1 MALSFLK
8 MHGAG
13 NDFVVLD
20 QRAGAIDPDEL
31 ESLVVRMCDRR
42 RGIGADGVLLLERDP
57 ELDFAM
63 SYFNSDGRRAEFCG
77 NGARCLARRALDL
90 GLGRGGEV
98 RFRTDVGIQSARRS
112 GDGRG
117 IELHFGHVDPPVVSG
132 PLDVAGRSFRG
143 RCVLAGVPHLVV
155 EVERVEWVP
164 VPEWGSALR
173 HHERFAPAGTNVD
186 FVARLGP
193 ARIAMRTYE
202 RGVEAETLACG
213 SGAIACALWA
223 VAGGAAAPV
232 VVRTAGG
239 DDLVVDFEAGPDG
252 RRATLTGPAEVAFTG
267 EWEAPVEA
275 GTAAGGAGGR
285 GA

>member
-1 MALSFLK
+1 MTVSLPFLK
-8 MHGAG
+8 MHGAA

-20 QRAGAIDPDEL
+20 QRERTIEADDLAG
-31 ESLVVRMCDRR
+31 LVVRMCDRR

-63 SYFNSDGRRAEFCG
+63 SYYNADGRRAEFCG
-77 NGARCLARRALDL
+77 NGARCLARRALEL

-98 RFRTDVGIQSARRS
+98 RFRTDAGIQSARRT

-117 IELHFGHVDPPVVSG
+117 IELHFGHVDPPVPSG
-132 PLDVAGRSFRG
+132 PLEAAGRSFRG
-143 RCVLAGVPHLVV
+143 RCVVAGVPHLVI

-186 FVARLGP
+186 FIARLGP
-193 ARIAMRTYE
+193 SRLAMRTYE

-213 SGAIACALWA
+213 SGAISSAACALA
-223 VAGGAAAPV
+223 DGAASPV
-232 VVRTAGG
+232 AVVTAGG
-239 DDLVVDFEAGPDG
+239 DELSVTATPAG
-252 RRATLTGPAEVAFTG
+252 
-267 EWEAPVEA
+267 A
-275 GTAAGGAGGR
+275 GWDVRLAGGAEIAFEGRWQEPARVSSGG
-285 GA
+285 G